1 VTYSNSVADLHNSNM
16 AEKEEHA
23 KQHSPASTGSNEN
36 AAVQKEKDGTHV
48 RDDDALSKN
57 STLSKDESDFS
68 GVSTKE
74 ESATDDSGYID
85 KWDICEQN
93 NIRYEGSGYDSEC

>member
-23 KQHSPASTGSNEN
+23 KQHNPASTGSNEN
-36 AAVQKEKDGTHV
+36 AAVQKEKDSKHV
-48 RDDDALSKN
+48 RDEDVHSKN
-57 STLSKDESDFS
+57 STLSKEKSEPS

-74 ESATDDSGYID
+74 EPAADDSGYVD